1 MFPKPQ
7 FRDIPLHPPQ
17 NGLMGQGDAASRHHL
32 DEIAGA
38 QLKRQIPPHAQHDDF
53 VVKMTALEKF
63 PCRSR
68 FRHPDDYRGIRIL
81 STLSTRTGVGHVKLG
96 DGPGGAQE
104 PRIGSYIVF
113 AAFLTPLNK
122 APIRYKSRGISLV
135 QPWEELTNF
144 LIRPI

>member
-1 MFPKPQ
+1 
-7 FRDIPLHPPQ
+7 
-17 NGLMGQGDAASRHHL
+17 MGQGDAASRHHL